1 MLQIC
6 WLVALC
12 SLITL
17 IGLIAPIWVI
27 IITSTVTRE
36 EERGHLGAAINT
48 NEQVWEVVKQYWLIS
63 QLGNCI
69 ESIALSE

>member
-6 WLVALC
+6 WLV
-12 SLITL
+12 
-17 IGLIAPIWVI
+17 APIWVI
-27 IITSTVTRE
+27 IITSTITRE

-63 QLGNCI
+63 QLSNCI